1 MVYQTELTK
10 ILSEYEQERAD
21 IIARS
26 DEEKIVEAVREYEQK
41 LRAEYA
47 AEKEKQLK
55 DIDISIEAV
64 KRVKERFEKA
74 ASDELA
80 ILRQN
85 DEKLNNLGGM

>member
-47 AEKEKQLK
+47 AKKEKQLK

-80 ILRQN
+80 G
-85 DEKLNNLGGM
+85 E

>member
-41 LRAEYA
+41 LRAEYVA
-47 AEKEKQLK
+47 KKVKQSK
-55 DIDISIEAV
+55 DIDISIEAA

-80 ILRQN
+80 G
-85 DEKLNNLGGM
+85 E